1 MVVDKEV
8 AKEKGMIP
16 PVDTAG
22 GGRQGGGEGEGDD
35 PPSWQL
41 LSLLMRLG
49 ACDVSA
55 DSSSCVA
62 VSLRTGAARQLS
74 SSSRAERTKLC

>member
-1 MVVDKEV
+1 MDKEV
-8 AKEKGMIP
+8 AKEKGMTP
-16 PVDTAG
+16 PVGNCCG
-22 GGRQGGGEGEGDD
+22 GGGQGGVQGEGYD

>member
-8 AKEKGMIP
+8 AKEKEMIP
-16 PVDTAG
+16 PVGNCCHSDEV
-22 GGRQGGGEGEGDD
+22 GRV
-35 PPSWQL
+35 L
-41 LSLLMRLG
+41 LL
-49 ACDVSA
+49 SA
-55 DSSSCVA
+55 DSTSCVA